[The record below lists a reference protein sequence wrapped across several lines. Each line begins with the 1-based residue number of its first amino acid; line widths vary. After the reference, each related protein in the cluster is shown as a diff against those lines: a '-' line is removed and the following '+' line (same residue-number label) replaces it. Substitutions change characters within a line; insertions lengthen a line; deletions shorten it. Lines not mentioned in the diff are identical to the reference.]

1 MSKHWQIE
9 DVKERPEEFLDAAQ
23 QHGAQYVTENGV
35 ATAVL
40 FPLDPPQIIDGQPKY
55 ADIKSWLLAPEGR
68 TETSCLRVED
78 SACESSRTSINSPCT
93 FSTRMSFRNSGAP
106 DRTVQ

>member
-68 TETSCLRVED
+68 TENLVPPR
-78 SACESSRTSINSPCT
+78 RG
-93 FSTRMSFRNSGAP
+93 FRMREIP
-106 DRTVQ
+106 DFD